1 MRILGIDPGS
11 RITGYGVIATQGHNI
26 GFIACGTIRT
36 ADETDFSRRLLT
48 IFRDLCEVIR
58 LHAPEVAAV
67 EDMYIDRNPRSA
79 LKLGQARGAAVVAAL
94 HHNLAVYD
102 YPARLVKQSVAGYGH
117 AEKGQ
122 VQHMVRALLGLSAT
136 PSKDAADAL
145 AVALCHAHHAPL
157 RYASRSEQS
166 ERADVQPFAPLSPS
180 TSRR

>member
-11 RITGYGVIATQGHNI
+11 RITGYGVIATCGHTL

-36 ADETDFSRRLLT
+36 AKETDFSRRLLT
-48 IFRDLCEVIR
+48 IFQDLCEVIGT
-58 LHAPEVAAV
+58 HAPEVAAV
-67 EDMYIDRNPRSA
+67 EDVFVDRNPRSA

-102 YPARLVKQSVAGYGH
+102 YPARTVKQTVAGYGQ

-122 VQHMVRALLGLSAT
+122 VQQMVRTLLGLNSL

-145 AVALCHAHHAPL
+145 AVAICHAHHA
-157 RYASRSEQS
+157 RFHGHIASL
-166 ERADVQPFAPLSPS
+166 P
-180 TSRR
+180 